1 MTAIRTRRRG
11 VFLALPILV
20 LLFLISTSML
30 SGTFAKYTSEF
41 AGSDTVLVAKWDITA
56 QDAEGTGLV
65 TSGTQDLNLWEY
77 ADFTH
82 VRNNEQPDGSGN
94 YIIAPGVSGSFA
106 ITVTNNS
113 DVDANISY
121 TFTGDPANP
130 SVPLLFKFKDLPDA
144 PENWVGDFEA
154 LAAQLGTTMVAMDG
168 NDTKEIEWK
177 WDFED
182 PDDPD
187 RDTNDT
193 LLGITSAA
201 ENRSEYILNLTVKA
215 VQVTPIAP

>member
-1 MTAIRTRRRG
+1 MTATKTRRRG

-41 AGSDTVLVAKWDITA
+41 AGQDTVLVAKWDITA
-56 QDAEGTGLV
+56 QDADGTGLV
-65 TSGTQDLNLWEY
+65 TSGTKDLNLWKY
-77 ADFTH
+77 TDLSH
-82 VRNNEQPDGSGN
+82 VRNNEQPDDSGN

-121 TFTGDPANP
+121 EFKGDPSNP
-130 SVPLLFKFKDLPDA
+130 PVPLLFKFKDLPDV
-144 PENWVGDFEA
+144 PENWVSDFGA

-168 NDTKEIEWK
+168 NDTKEVEWK
-177 WDFED
+177 WVFED
-182 PDDPD
+182 SSDPD
-187 RDTNDT
+187 RDKNDT
-193 LLGITSAA
+193 SLGTQSALDD
-201 ENRSEYILNLTVKA
+201 RSAYILNLTVKA
-215 VQVTPIAP
+215 VQVTPGTP